1 MEPARKIVQM
11 IRISLLV
18 GIALGVFIGERAG
31 SRTSVAP
38 ERNLYFALTLVAL
51 TTVGM
56 IFSVR
61 RLFVLRSE
69 ATLTAQPGDNATL
82 SRWRSGY
89 IIVYALS
96 AAVALIGLVLR
107 ILGFT
112 LSQVAP
118 FYLVGLVLILLFGPR
133 RRSRELPRNS

>member
-1 MEPARKIVQM
+1 MEPARKTVQM
-11 IRISLLV
+11 IRIALLV
-18 GIALGVFIGERAG
+18 AIALSVFIGERVDPK
-31 SRTSVAP
+31 TPVAP

-69 ATLTAQPGDNATL
+69 ATLTAQPGDHAAL

-89 IIVYALS
+89 MIVYALS
-96 AAVALIGLVLR
+96 VAVALIGLVLR

-118 FYLVGLVLILLFGPR
+118 FYLVGFVLTLLFGPR
-133 RRSRELPRNS
+133 RRSREIS

>member
-1 MEPARKIVQM
+1 MEPARKTVQM
-11 IRISLLV
+11 IRIALLV
-18 GIALGVFIGERAG
+18 GIALGVFIGEHVG
-31 SRTSVAP
+31 SRMSVAP

-69 ATLTAQPGDNATL
+69 ATLSAQPGDHAAL

-96 AAVALIGLVLR
+96 AAMASIGLLLR
-107 ILGFT
+107 IRGFT

-118 FYLVGLVLILLFGPR
+118 FYLVGFVLTLLFGPR
-133 RRSRELPRNS
+133 RRSREIS